1 MLVGVSLQPAVACEQ
16 AGSSVVGVVL
26 DQDDG
31 PPALEPGLE
40 MPELFSAPLA
50 WHIAESVSPVPS
62 APASLVPPP
71 PFLGA
76 PLRPPCA

>member
-16 AGSSVVGVVL
+16 AGGSATSVLV

-31 PPALEPGLE
+31 PPAVEPGFE
-40 MPELFSAPLA
+40 MPELFSGPLT
-50 WHIAESVSPVPS
+50 WLIGESASPVPT
-62 APASLVPPP
+62 APASQVPPP